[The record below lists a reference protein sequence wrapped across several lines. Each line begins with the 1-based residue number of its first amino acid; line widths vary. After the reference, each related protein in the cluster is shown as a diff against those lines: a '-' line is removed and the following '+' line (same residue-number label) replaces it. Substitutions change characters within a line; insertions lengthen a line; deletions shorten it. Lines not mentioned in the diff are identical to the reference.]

1 MTDIYQKEIKDKT
14 ISEENLLEEV
24 GKTTF
29 ENLLS

>member
-24 GKTTF
+24 GKTMF